1 MSIAFRPSS
10 VTQFFQRLLDSQ
22 HFRFSFFL
30 MAVFAVA
37 IIAVRPVVP
46 VQKNTAARATFAHA
60 LVGFPPAVRATVP
73 NVFMVK

>member
-1 MSIAFRPSS
+1 
-10 VTQFFQRLLDSQ
+10 
-22 HFRFSFFL
+22 